1 MAQTIQDNKSV
12 NNKTLY
18 SSECPEGYFGNE
30 CAVKCKPP
38 YYGYQ
43 CTKTCDCLISSCHFI
58 HGCNNTPGR

>member
-18 SSECPEGYFGNE
+18 SSECPEGYFGNK
-30 CAVKCKPP
+30 CAAVCKPP
-38 YYGYQ
+38 HYGYQ
-43 CTKTCDCLISSCHFI
+43 CTKTCDCLISACHFI